1 MSAASLF
8 AGGQKVFTL
17 PPSSAFL
24 DELARGLVAAT
35 GARNNPEIL
44 ADALIFTP
52 NQRAARGLA
61 LSLYNAMDGTLLTP
75 EIRPLGD
82 IEEEDG
88 LAAFGPD
95 ALDLPPALSPAQ
107 RRGALA
113 RLIQAWRLKAD
124 GESLPPASL
133 LAAADELGAL
143 IDQASIVGGVDWTKL
158 ELLAGELAPQL
169 AQHWQVSAD
178 FLDIVMKAW
187 PQHLHEIGYSDPQ
200 ARRLGAAEAIA
211 ARWAKTPPQHPVVVA
226 GSTGAG
232 AATRRL
238 MQAVLKLP
246 LGLIVFPGIDPDLD
260 AKGWANVADAASHP
274 QNTLGATLAALG
286 LNAHDIQ
293 PWPVEAET
301 ARQRARRRLIS
312 EALAPAIAT
321 RDWNERLAA
330 LAAPSQP
337 RDLVTEALHGLSLVE
352 AEDESEEAL
361 VAALLLRE
369 TLET

>member
-1 MSAASLF
+1 VSAASLF

-113 RLIQAWRLKAD
+113 RLIQAWRL
-124 GESLPPASL
+124 
-133 LAAADELGAL
+133 
-143 IDQASIVGGVDWTKL
+143 
-158 ELLAGELAPQL
+158 
-169 AQHWQVSAD
+169 
-178 FLDIVMKAW
+178 
-187 PQHLHEIGYSDPQ
+187 
-200 ARRLGAAEAIA
+200 
-211 ARWAKTPPQHPVVVA
+211 
-226 GSTGAG
+226 
-232 AATRRL
+232 
-238 MQAVLKLP
+238 
-246 LGLIVFPGIDPDLD
+246 
-260 AKGWANVADAASHP
+260 
-274 QNTLGATLAALG
+274 
-286 LNAHDIQ
+286 
-293 PWPVEAET
+293 
-301 ARQRARRRLIS
+301 
-312 EALAPAIAT
+312 
-321 RDWNERLAA
+321 
-330 LAAPSQP
+330 
-337 RDLVTEALHGLSLVE
+337 
-352 AEDESEEAL
+352 
-361 VAALLLRE
+361 
-369 TLET
+369 